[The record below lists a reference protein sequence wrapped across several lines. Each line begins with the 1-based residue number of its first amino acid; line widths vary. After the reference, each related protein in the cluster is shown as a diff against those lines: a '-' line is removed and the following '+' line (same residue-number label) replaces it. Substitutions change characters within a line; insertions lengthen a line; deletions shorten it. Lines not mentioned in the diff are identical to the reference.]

1 MYSFHLLIIFIIIVV
16 VVIIIIIRDLREI
29 IAHICHS
36 AFTDEWEIVHSL
48 FYQAGGFLKVTCI
61 HVRG

>member
-16 VVIIIIIRDLREI
+16 VVIIIIRDLREI

-48 FYQAGGFLKVTCI
+48 FHQAEGFLKVTCI